1 MGHLLVS
8 GMSYFVQNA
17 LLTPL
22 QRFLFSILSHIA
34 QQGLAFSRLPF
45 VVSTADSMAAVA
57 AALLMTR
64 VMWEA
69 LSRYILWNEG
79 TGDVTGG
86 ELIKG
91 ILRTAFFM
99 GLGSLLAL
107 WVFRFG
113 LDLAGVVGAAPL
125 ATATHETASW
135 VQDVVQA
142 PNVAVG
148 TVLFLVLFILAVVVG
163 LLIVT
168 IQTAIRAA
176 ELSFLIVAAPLMALG
191 QLYPDGGVWNSWW
204 RQLVTLS
211 VAQAWQFFGLK
222 ALVDASQLV
231 LDHSPVVSLSNSLVD
246 QVFLAVLMSLAF
258 VIVTVRGP
266 HLIKEW
272 AAHTGIGGGITM
284 AGQRSASY
292 AGQHMM
298 NRWLTK

>member
-34 QQGLAFSRLPF
+34 QQGLTFARLPF

-91 ILRTAFFM
+91 ILRTACFM
-99 GLGSLLAL
+99 GLGSLLAI
-107 WVFRFG
+107 WVFRCD

-148 TVLFLVLFILAVVVG
+148 TCW
-163 LLIVT
+163 T
-168 IQTAIRAA
+168 
-176 ELSFLIVAAPLMALG
+176 
-191 QLYPDGGVWNSWW
+191 GGSP
-204 RQLVTLS
+204 RPP
-211 VAQAWQFFGLK
+211 
-222 ALVDASQLV
+222 
-231 LDHSPVVSLSNSLVD
+231 HSPFCLST
-246 QVFLAVLMSLAF
+246 A
-258 VIVTVRGP
+258 
-266 HLIKEW
+266 
-272 AAHTGIGGGITM
+272 
-284 AGQRSASY
+284 
-292 AGQHMM
+292 
-298 NRWLTK
+298 